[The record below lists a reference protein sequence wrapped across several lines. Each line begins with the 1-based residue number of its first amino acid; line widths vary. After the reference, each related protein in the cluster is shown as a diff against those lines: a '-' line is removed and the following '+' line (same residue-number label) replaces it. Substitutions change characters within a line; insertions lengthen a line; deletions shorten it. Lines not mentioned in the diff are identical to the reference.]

1 MIPSVTFSLDLLIM
15 IAGAVLSLA
24 FTYIPKFNAW
34 FAEKTNEVKQLTML
48 VLLFVITAVVF
59 SLGCFEIILIEN
71 FMCDKNT
78 AVYFIYTFILALI
91 SNQATYQISP
101 KPIAVRQ
108 AKDIVQGDE
117 LYKGSM

>member
-1 MIPSVTFSLDLLIM
+1 MIPSVTFSSDLLIM